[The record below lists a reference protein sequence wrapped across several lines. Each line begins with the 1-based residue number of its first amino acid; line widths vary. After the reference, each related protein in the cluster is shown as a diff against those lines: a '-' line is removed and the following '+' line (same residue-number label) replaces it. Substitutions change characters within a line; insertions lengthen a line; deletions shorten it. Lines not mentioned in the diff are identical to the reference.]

1 MFSKEV
7 LTLTAGLNVNCAFVK
22 RFLTAGDKQQRGVVQ
37 SALWDLIPLEHTGP
51 LWLLLVH
58 EIWPAQGR
66 FTDPSCRL
74 LGVSAVCRDVGN
86 LWVCCVM

>member
-37 SALWDLIPLEHTGP
+37 SAL
-51 LWLLLVH
+51 
-58 EIWPAQGR
+58 
-66 FTDPSCRL
+66 
-74 LGVSAVCRDVGN
+74 
-86 LWVCCVM
+86 